1 MKEVLIES
9 NDKHSS
15 SKTTNKKTDS
25 LPQANLPGHIISP
38 MPGNLTKLKV
48 RVGDKIKEGDVLAI
62 VEAMKMENQ
71 VLATIGG
78 EIKEIYAKEGQQIS
92 ANLAIML
99 VE

>member
-1 MKEVLIES
+1 
-9 NDKHSS
+9 
-15 SKTTNKKTDS
+15 
-25 LPQANLPGHIISP
+25 

-48 RVGDKIKEGDVLAI
+48 KVGDKIKEGDVLAI

>member
-1 MKEVLIES
+1 MLFR
-9 NDKHSS
+9 
-15 SKTTNKKTDS
+15 SKDSKSPSKKTDS
-25 LPQANLPGHIISP
+25 LPQASLPGHIISP

-48 RVGDKIKEGDVLAI
+48 KVGDKIKEGDVLAI

>member
-1 MKEVLIES
+1 
-9 NDKHSS
+9 
-15 SKTTNKKTDS
+15 
-25 LPQANLPGHIISP
+25 

-48 RVGDKIKEGDVLAI
+48 QVGDKIKEGDVLAI